1 MLQWPPASPCPHRR
15 WLKPCM
21 ESKFPLNY
29 VVLLS
34 CCLPSLC
41 DSLHRIGASTT
52 PICPDGLL
60 NHWFLVCWYF
70 AGKENPTSTTKQ
82 MLYLKQFTVPQF
94 YSFLF
99 WVNILFLSDYSLFE
113 PQPLDLFS
121 LIIHFGVDGAKK
133 KKANCSYSWR
143 ESHQNADHDW
153 WRPFV
158 LVCFCF
164 LPTLHLK

>member
-1 MLQWPPASPCPHRR
+1 MFCLIYNKVCVCVYFCFQLFVLHFQDASMLLWPPASPCPHRR

-52 PICPDGLL
+52 PICPHGLL

-82 MLYLKQFTVPQF
+82 MLYLKQFAVPQSAVF
-94 YSFLF
+94 FLSFLSKHVIF
-99 WVNILFLSDYSLFE
+99 EWLQCVWTTTPGFVLSDNTFWSGW
-113 PQPLDLFS
+113 S
-121 LIIHFGVDGAKK
+121 
-133 KKANCSYSWR
+133 
-143 ESHQNADHDW
+143 
-153 WRPFV
+153 
-158 LVCFCF
+158 
-164 LPTLHLK
+164 